1 MKWEEIRKIWPNQ
14 YVLLEILECHV
25 EGNKK
30 YIDEMAVIRAIQ
42 DPVEATRTLVRS
54 KGNRFVYHTGNKEVV
69 MEIVRHPAYRGSW
82 FRPSF

>member
-30 YIDEMAVIRAIQ
+30 YVDEMAVIRAIQ
-42 DPVEATRTLVRS
+42 DHRIALCISEKTLFPA
-54 KGNRFVYHTGNKEVV
+54 RF
-69 MEIVRHPAYRGSW
+69 
-82 FRPSF
+82 